1 MNSDHLVPRMN
12 LQNKLGSRNRRGG
25 AERAPMYGY
34 ATYTYKVGVFIYT
47 IECLIRDLSET
58 GCGIRGTV
66 PLGVGS
72 QIRVMLSLPDQQPPF
87 CVSRAIVS
95 WVAGHCFGVKFPKLK
110 PHEYERVH
118 QHIRKMAE

>member
-1 MNSDHLVPRMN
+1 MNSDHLAPRMN

-25 AERAPMYGY
+25 AERAPMYAY

-47 IECLIRDLSET
+47 IEGLIRDLSET